1 MSTSVSSAT
10 EQAVSEQAVSEQR
23 KPAPSRREQRASA
36 QRFIDNLKGMA
47 HPNSSRIFIEG
58 SRPDIRVGLR
68 EITLADTLVGGSK
81 ENPQFEANEP
91 VPVYDTSGAYGDEH
105 AVIDV
110 RLGLPRLR
118 QGWVLERGDTEELYG
133 LSSAFT
139 QERLADEGLDHLRFD
154 NLPKPRRA
162 KPGRRVTQLH
172 YARQGLVT
180 PEMEFIAIRENM
192 GRERVRSELLLRQH
206 PGQGFGARLPEN
218 ITPEFVRDE
227 VAAGRAIIPN
237 NVNHPETEP
246 MIIGRNFLVK
256 INANIGN
263 SAVSSSI
270 EEEVEKLVWSTRWG
284 ADTVMDLSTGRNIHE
299 TREWILRNSPVP
311 IGTVPIYQALEK
323 TNGIAEDLTW
333 ELFRDTLLEQA
344 EQGVDYFTIHA
355 GVLLRY
361 VPMTAKRLT
370 GIVSR
375 GGSIM
380 AKWCLSHHKEN
391 FLYQHFREICELC
404 AAYDVALSL
413 GDGLRPGSVY
423 DANDEAQFAEL
434 HTLGEL
440 TKIAWEYDVQVMIE
454 GPGHVPMHMIE
465 RNMTEQLEHC
475 HEAPFYTLGPLTT
488 DIAPGYDHFTSG
500 IGAAMIGWY
509 GCAMLCYVTPKEHL
523 GLPNKEDVKQ
533 GLITYKIAAH
543 AADLAKGHPGAQIRD
558 NAMSKA
564 RFEFRWEDQF
574 NLALDPETARA
585 YHDETLPQES
595 GKVAHFCS
603 MCGPK
608 FCSMKITQDVRDY
621 AASLEAVEVKLVG
634 MDGQQERVVAQVE
647 SGMARMAETFKETGG
662 EIYHQAAALKQAA
675 GEEIGRAHV

>member
-1 MSTSVSSAT
+1 MSAKT
-10 EQAVSEQAVSEQR
+10 
-23 KPAPSRREQRASA
+23 SRREQRAQA
-36 QRFIDNLKGMA
+36 QEFIDSLQGA
-47 HPNSSRIFIEG
+47 AFPNSKRIWITG
-58 SRPDIRVGLR
+58 SRADIRVPMR
-68 EITLADTLVGGSK
+68 EIQLSPTHTGGSK
-81 ENPQFEANEP
+81 DDPQYEPNEP
-91 VPVYDTSGAYGDEH
+91 VPVYDTAGAYGDPEATINVH
-105 AVIDV
+105 Q
-110 RLGLPRLR
+110 GLTRLR
-118 QGWVLERGDTEELYG
+118 TNWIEARGDSETIHQ
-133 LSSAFT
+133 LSSSYT
-139 QERLADEGLDHLRFD
+139 QQRLADEGLDHLRFEH
-154 NLPKPRRA
+154 LPQPRRA
-162 KPGRRVTQLH
+162 KVGRCVTQLH
-172 YARQGLVT
+172 YARQGIIT
-180 PEMEFIAIRENM
+180 PEMEFIALRENM
-192 GRERVRSELLLRQH
+192 GRERIRGEVLLQQH
-206 PGQGFGARLPEN
+206 PGHSFGANLPEN
-218 ITPEFVRDE
+218 ITAEFVRQE
-227 VAAGRAIIPN
+227 VASGRAIIPAN
-237 NVNHPETEP
+237 INHPESEP

-256 INANIGN
+256 VNANIGN

-284 ADTVMDLSTGRNIHE
+284 ADTVMDLSTGRYIHE

-323 TNGIAEDLTW
+323 VNGIAEDLNW
-333 ELFRDTLLEQA
+333 EIFRDTLLEQA

-380 AKWCLSHHKEN
+380 AKWCLSHHTES
-391 FLYQHFREICELC
+391 FLYLHFREICEIC

-413 GDGLRPGSVY
+413 GDGLRPGSIQ

-454 GPGHVPMHMIE
+454 GPGHVPMQMIR

-500 IGAAMIGWY
+500 IGAAMIGWF

-523 GLPNKEDVKQ
+523 GLPHKEDVKQ

-574 NLALDPETARA
+574 NLALDPHTARA

-608 FCSMKITQDVRDY
+608 FCSMKITQEVREF
-621 AASLEAVEVKLVG
+621 AARQQVEAQTIEVG
-634 MDGQQERVVAQVE
+634 MAQM
-647 SGMARMAETFKETGG
+647 SDAFRNRGG
-662 EIYHQAAALKQAA
+662 ELYHAADTLK
-675 GEEIGRAHV
+675 EEKV